1 MIETACEPDEAAGGH
16 VGVTRIMSKAA
27 NSIRKGLEEAL
38 AYAKGRAP
46 KKAHRVHV
54 KGIRAKLEA

>member
-1 MIETACEPDEAAGGH
+1 
-16 VGVTRIMSKAA
+16 MSKAA